1 MFIELHYVVQTNAV
15 ESNSLKTSK
24 RCHQIDES
32 SGSVPNSASLP
43 QLTVEL
49 DDIQKTIGV
58 LEGQKSFIYF
68 WATHLSATTNNQPTK
83 RDYLHYASSIVAAYP
98 ELKGGKG
105 GCVSIYFYR

>member
-1 MFIELHYVVQTNAV
+1 MFIDLHYVVQVNVCNAV
-15 ESNSLKTSK
+15 DSKTSK
-24 RCHQIDES
+24 RYHQMDKS
-32 SGSVPNSASLP
+32 SGPGTVPNPAPLP

-49 DDIQKTIGV
+49 DDIRKKIGV

-68 WATHLSATTNNQPTK
+68 WATHLSAITNNQPTK

-105 GCVSIYFYR
+105 GCVSIYF